1 MSERIEILIS
11 GFGGQGI
18 VKTGQITGTASVL
31 EGFFTTMLVSH
42 GTETRGGY
50 VRTQVVISDEEI
62 DSPILENPAIFCAL
76 SKAAYNRFYRTVDT
90 GLIIYD
96 PAYVEIDVDKKA
108 RHLSLPAR
116 DLAVSRL
123 GSEIFANMIVFGKLI
138 ALLDGKIS
146 KENALAAL
154 RSVMHKKTEENC
166 KAFEI
171 GYAYS

>member
-11 GFGGQGI
+11 GFGGQGV
-18 VKTGQITGTASVL
+18 VKTGQITGTASIL

-50 VRTQVVISDEEI
+50 VRTQIVISNEEI
-62 DSPILENPAIFCAL
+62 DSPILESPTVFCAL
-76 SKAAYNRFYRTVDT
+76 SKAAYNRFYQTVST

-96 PAYVEIDVDKKA
+96 PAYVEVASDKKTK
-108 RHLSLPAR
+108 HLMLPAR
-116 DLAVSRL
+116 DLAVSQL
-123 GSEIFANMIVFGKLI
+123 GSELFANMIVFGNLI
-138 ALLDGKIS
+138 ATLGGKIS
-146 KENALAAL
+146 KDNALAAL
-154 RSVMHKKTEENC
+154 RSIMHKKTEENC